1 MIYEGIDIHKRY
13 SVVSLINERG
23 ECLETQRVMNEKL
36 EFERIME
43 RYRGERFRAVIE
55 AGLNWGVIYDMLSEI
70 EGMESMKVANASQIK
85 AIASAKIKTD
95 RIDSKILGQ
104 LLRLDFI
111 PEIYV
116 PDKRTRVLKDIIRY
130 RLFIVR
136 LKTTVKNK
144 IHDIL
149 LKSRV
154 MMPEVKDIFGKYGME
169 FLERVEL
176 PDRNADLLLRH
187 NLELYK
193 KLVEE
198 EKEISSYIEKE
209 VGETEEVRLLRSIP
223 GIGKVFGQLI
233 ALEIKDINRFPSVKH
248 LCSYCGLVPS
258 THSSGTTSY
267 HGKLIKGN
275 KWLRWAL
282 ARKLVAVVYHVL
294 KEKRKYFEF
303 YPNYKDRLPSDGDS
317 RRLTP
322 DSCQE

>member
-1 MIYEGIDIHKRY
+1 M
-13 SVVSLINERG
+13 
-23 ECLETQRVMNEKL
+23 
-36 EFERIME
+36 
-43 RYRGERFRAVIE
+43 
-55 AGLNWGVIYDMLSEI
+55 
-70 EGMESMKVANASQIK
+70 
-85 AIASAKIKTD
+85 
-95 RIDSKILGQ
+95 
-104 LLRLDFI
+104 
-111 PEIYV
+111 
-116 PDKRTRVLKDIIRY
+116 
-130 RLFIVR
+130 
-136 LKTTVKNK
+136 VKNK